1 MDKEPVFETVVE
13 KKSVA
18 DNIVRIEFAKQT
30 YPEFIA
36 QKNKDWVL
44 YGEDNDYL
52 KYLIELFD
60 RNAEHNS
67 IITGKSNYISG
78 KGLTYDKKDVEDPKA
93 QAKLDEFIAYA
104 NRYQG
109 WDEVLP
115 KLTLDL
121 ELFNGY
127 ALQIVFS
134 ATGKI
139 TDCYHIQ
146 FNKLRRSKDG
156 KTVFYCED
164 WNARN
169 PERHESFK
177 EFPLYNPESKKGT
190 VILYYKVYRP
200 TAKPYGDIYPVPDYI
215 GCTSDIETDINITA
229 FHFSNT
235 EDGFSAPG
243 MINFYNG
250 EPTEEDKRKIAK
262 KFSNKHTGP
271 NNAGKLIFNFT
282 NEDQKGAEFVEFASD
297 RLDKMFEQLGKRIQQ
312 KIFTGHKVTNPVLF
326 GIKTEG
332 QLGNRNE
339 LIEAYEH
346 FTKTYI
352 DLRRPH
358 VLDTIKLIAERQGVM
373 YEELYIEDAEPIG
386 LDIPF
391 SEQEVADSLSF
402 DEKRTLI
409 ANKYGIELTAI
420 DDDKDKRISIA
431 KKLGVGGTQ
440 SLLEVIKDTTIAAER
455 KVMIMNGL
463 FNIPIKKAQM
473 MIGFTPATI
482 APTVAESKMSEQK
495 DLVLEMLLQCGSP
508 SNDDEIL
515 EENFIDFDSP
525 EGAEK
530 FEKMQSHKFAVAGEA
545 EVKTIRNKILEIL
558 SGAGET
564 SPENLAKQLGVDVEY
579 INEQIAYFIDKNILN
594 ESESGFTVS
603 DKGLNKA
610 EDLEP
615 VLKTE
620 TYTVYKYVVRNDVE
634 GGAIIPTTRKFC
646 KDLINKNYEY
656 TRAEI
661 EGISR
666 STGRNVWVYRG
677 GFYNNP
683 DLGET
688 EKWCRHIWKGITK
701 TRRKK

>member
-1 MDKEPVFETVVE
+1 MAELEYSTPIEP
-13 KKSVA
+13 KKSMA
-18 DNIVRIEFAKQT
+18 DNIMRIEFAEQT

-36 QKNKDWVL
+36 QKNKEWVL
-44 YGEDNDYL
+44 YGTTNDYL

-67 IITGKSNYISG
+67 IVTAKANYISG
-78 KGLTYDKKDVEDPKA
+78 KGLFYDNDKVEDLSM
-93 QAKLDEFIAYA
+93 QAKLDKFLAYA
-104 NRYQG
+104 NKWES
-109 WDEVLP
+109 WDDLLD
-115 KLTLDL
+115 KFSLDL

-127 ALQIVFS
+127 ALQIVFG
-134 ATGKI
+134 AGGKPENF
-139 TDCYHIQ
+139 YHIQ

-156 KTVFYCED
+156 KSVFYCED
-164 WNARN
+164 WDSRS
-169 PERHESFK
+169 PDRHPSFK
-177 EFPLYNPESKKGT
+177 EFPLYNPESRHGT

-235 EDGFSAPG
+235 EDGFTAPG
-243 MINFYNG
+243 MLNFYNG
-250 EPTEEDKRKIAK
+250 EPTEEDKRMIKK
-262 KFSNKHTGP
+262 KFENKHTGP
-271 NNAGKLIFNFT
+271 NRAGSLVFNFV
-282 NEDQKGAEFVEFASD
+282 NEDQKGAEFVEFAND

-352 DLRRPH
+352 DLRRPFI
-358 VLDTIKLIAERQGVM
+358 LDTIKLMAERKGLLWDV
-373 YEELYIEDAEPIG
+373 IEIKNAEPIG

-391 SEQEVADSLSF
+391 SETEIAESLSF
-402 DEKRTLI
+402 DEKRQLI
-409 ANKYGIELTAI
+409 AKKYGIELTAV
-420 DDDKDKRISIA
+420 DDEKDKRISIA

-440 SLLEVIKDTTIAAER
+440 SLLEVIKDTSIAAER

-473 MIGFTPATI
+473 MIGFTDATI
-482 APTVAESKMSEQK
+482 QPTVNATKMHEHS
-495 DLVLEMLLQCGSP
+495 DIVLEMLLQCGQP

-515 EENFIDFDSP
+515 EECFIDFDSP

-530 FEKMQSHKFAVAGEA
+530 FERSQFQKFAVAGEA

-558 SGAGET
+558 SGAPET
-564 SPENLAKQLGVDVEY
+564 KPEVLAKQLGLDLEY
-579 INEQIAYFIDKNILN
+579 IEEQIAHFIDKGILL
-594 ESESGFTVS
+594 ESETGFNITE
-603 DKGLNKA
+603 KGLSRA
-610 EDLEP
+610 EDLDP
-615 VLKTE
+615 VFKTE
-620 TYTVYKYVVRNDVE
+620 VYTVYKYVVRDDVPS
-634 GGAIIPTTRKFC
+634 AKKSRPFC
-646 KDLINKNYEY
+646 SKLMAKGYEY
-656 TRAEI
+656 SRAEI

-666 STGRNVWVYRG
+666 SSGENVWIYRG
-677 GFYNNP
+677 GFYTNP
-683 DLGET
+683 DTDET
-688 EKWCRHIWKGITK
+688 TPFCRHIWKGITK
-701 TRRKK
+701 TRKKK

>member
-1 MDKEPVFETVVE
+1 MDNEPTFETVVE
-13 KKSVA
+13 KKSIA
-18 DNIVRIEFAKQT
+18 DNIIRVEMAVQT

-44 YGEDNDYL
+44 YGETNDYL

-67 IITGKSNYISG
+67 IVTGKANYISG
-78 KGLTYDKKDVEDPKA
+78 KGLTYDKKEVEDLNA
-93 QAKLDEFIAYA
+93 QAKLDKFISYA
-104 NRYQG
+104 NRYHG
-109 WDEVLP
+109 WDFIIP
-115 KLTLDL
+115 KMTLDL

-127 ALQIVFS
+127 ALQIVFGPS
-134 ATGKI
+134 GRI
-139 TDCYHIQ
+139 IDVYHVQ
-146 FNKLRRSKDG
+146 FNKIRLSKDG
-156 KTVFYCED
+156 NTAFYCDD
-164 WNARN
+164 WAGRS
-169 PERHESFK
+169 PDRHESFK
-177 EFPLYNPESKKGT
+177 SFPVYNPESKKGT

-235 EDGFSAPG
+235 EDGFSAAG

-250 EPTEEDKRKIAK
+250 EPTEEDKRKISK
-262 KFSNKHTGP
+262 KFVRKHNGP
-271 NNAGKLIFNFT
+271 NNAGKLILNFT
-282 NEDQKGAEFVEFASD
+282 NEDQKGAEFVEFAAD

-358 VLDTIKLIAERQGVM
+358 VLDTIKLIAERNGLIWDVL
-373 YEELYIEDAEPIG
+373 EIENAEPIG
-386 LDIPF
+386 LEIPF

-402 DEKRTLI
+402 DEKRALI
-409 ANKYGIELTAI
+409 ANKYNIELTAV

-440 SLLEVIKDTTIAAER
+440 SLLEVIKDTSIAAER
-455 KVMIMNGL
+455 KVTIMNGL

-482 APTVAESKMSEQK
+482 APTVAETKMGEQS
-495 DLVLEMLLQCGSP
+495 DIVLEMLLQCGSP

-515 EENFIDFDSP
+515 EEKFIDFDSP

-530 FEKMQSHKFAVAGEA
+530 FERVQMQKFAVAGEA
-545 EVKTIRNKILEIL
+545 EVKVIRNKILEIL

-564 SPENLAKQLGVDVEY
+564 SPENIAKQLGVDVDY
-579 INEQIAYFIDKNILN
+579 VNEQIAHFIDKQILI
-594 ESESGFTVS
+594 ESEAGFTVS
-603 DKGLNKA
+603 EKGLSTA
-610 EDLEP
+610 EDLDP
-615 VLKTE
+615 VFKTE
-620 TYTVYKYVVRNDVE
+620 VYTVYKYTLRSDVPS
-634 GGAIIPTTRKFC
+634 AKKSRPFC
-646 KDLINKNYEY
+646 SKLMAKGYEY
-656 TRAEI
+656 SRGEI

-666 STGRNVWVYRG
+666 STGENVWIYRG
-677 GFYNNP
+677 GFYTNP
-683 DLGET
+683 DTKET
-688 EKWCRHIWKGITK
+688 TPFCRHIWKGITK
-701 TRRKK
+701 TRKKK